1 MRLDSDPIVV
11 GRISGVFGV
20 KGWVKV
26 FSHTQPKENILTYS
40 PWLLKQNQN
49 EWQEVDLVAGHR
61 QGKGIVASLEG
72 CTDRDQ
78 AAALK
83 GADIAIR
90 NEQLAS
96 LAKDEFYWADLIGLT
111 VLNQENLLLGKVES
125 LIETGANDVLVV
137 KGEQEVLIPFAMPQI
152 IKQIDLDAGQMIVD
166 WQPE

>member
-1 MRLDSDPIVV
+1 MVV
-11 GRISGVFGV
+11 GRITGVFGV

-137 KGEQEVLIPFAMPQI
+137 RGEQEVLIPFAMPQI